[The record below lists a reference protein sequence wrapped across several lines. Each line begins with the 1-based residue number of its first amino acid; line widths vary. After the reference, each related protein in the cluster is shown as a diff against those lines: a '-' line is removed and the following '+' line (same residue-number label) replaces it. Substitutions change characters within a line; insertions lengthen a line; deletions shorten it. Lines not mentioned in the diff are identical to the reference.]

1 MVGFIT
7 VNPDTIAFSAHMD
20 WIRRLCGLLQ
30 HCIAQQYSF
39 FPHSHTHINTNI
51 TYKLKLFPS
60 WRQAVYMHIY
70 VTPNPSSSSPAKCT
84 KANGIDV
91 SRRCGL

>member
-30 HCIAQQYSF
+30 HCIAQQYSC
-39 FPHSHTHINTNI
+39 FPHSVTHSHTDTHK
-51 TYKLKLFPS
+51 YKHHL
-60 WRQAVYMHIY
+60 Q
-70 VTPNPSSSSPAKCT
+70 T
-84 KANGIDV
+84 KALPLMETSCV
-91 SRRCGL
+91 HAHLCYS